1 MKHLKQIAFSQR
13 PVIILLVMISLLTGA
28 AIIGQAYYFVAIVE
42 GVFLN
47 NASFQAIT
55 PLIIGLFVVLAIRA
69 TLTYW
74 SGRTGV
80 KMAAKVK
87 KNFRKS
93 LLSKYAKNPVQASM
107 QGQSGKKVS
116 VLMDAIDDL
125 DSYFS
130 SYIPQMIQT
139 AIVPVMILVAV
150 FTQHLYSGLIMII
163 TAPFIPFFMALI
175 GVMTKKKSEEQL
187 DKMAAFS
194 GRFLDTLQGLTT
206 LKLFGRAR
214 KQRELIKE
222 SSLGFRDATM
232 GVLKVA
238 FVSSLMLEF
247 ISMLSIGL
255 IAMEIAIRL
264 VVYEGISF
272 FSAFFILILA
282 PEFYQLL
289 KDAGSAF
296 HTGRGSMVAANKVTD
311 ELEEDVPVVEW
322 GSAPLVTKNQ
332 PPEVELKAVSFSYKE
347 EGFSLLNIDTFIPAY
362 SQVAIVGRTGSG
374 KTTLLHLMAGL
385 VSPTEGQ
392 VRVNGKALSDYK
404 EKDWFEQVSYIS
416 QHPYLFSGTI
426 AENIAVGGPKGS
438 TRAQVEQAAE
448 KAGIDSFIKSL
459 EQGYDTS
466 IGEAGRGLS
475 GGEKQRVA
483 IARAFLKQP
492 YIILFD
498 EPTTGLDLQTEK
510 ILQQSL
516 QELSRSS
523 TVITVA
529 HRLHTI
535 QAADQILLLDN
546 GKLIGR
552 GSHEELIQ
560 TVPEYRD
567 MVSVQQGGEAQ

>member
-13 PVIILLVMISLLTGA
+13 SVVVSLVIISLAIGA

-47 NASFQAIT
+47 NEPFQSIV
-55 PLIIGLFVVLAIRA
+55 PLLVGLLVVLIVRA
-69 TLTYW
+69 LFTYL
-74 SGRTGV
+74 SGRMGV
-80 KMAAKVK
+80 KMAAKAK
-87 KNFRKS
+87 RGFRKS
-93 LLSKYAKNPVQASM
+93 LLNKYAKNPVEASM
-107 QGQSGKKVS
+107 QGQSGRKIS
-116 VLMDAIDDL
+116 ILMDATDDV

-139 AIVPVMILVAV
+139 SIVPVMILIAV
-150 FTQHLYSGLIMII
+150 FTQHLYSGLLMVI

-187 DKMAAFS
+187 EKMTAFS

-206 LKLFGRAR
+206 LKLFGRAQ
-214 KQRELIKE
+214 KQRQLIKE

-232 GVLKVA
+232 EVLKVA

-264 VVYEGISF
+264 VVYENITF

-282 PEFYQLL
+282 PEFYQFL

-296 HTGRGSMVAANKVTD
+296 HAGRGSSVAAQKITD
-311 ELEEDVPVVEW
+311 ELEEDTPNVDW
-322 GSAPLVTKNQ
+322 GSAPLVLNNQ
-332 PPEVELKAVSFSYKE
+332 PPAIELEGASFRYRE
-347 EGFSLLNIDTFIPAY
+347 EGFALDRIHASFPPY

-374 KTTLLHLMAGL
+374 KTTLLHIIAGL
-385 VSPTEGQ
+385 LAPSKGGIK
-392 VRVNGKALSDYK
+392 VNGEPLSDYK
-404 EKDWFEQVSYIS
+404 EQDWFDQLSYIS
-416 QHPYLFSGTI
+416 QQPYLFSGTI
-426 AENIAVGGPKGS
+426 ADNIAVGARDVS
-438 TRAQVEQAAE
+438 RSQIEEAAQ
-448 KAGIDSFIKSL
+448 KSGIASFIEAL
-459 EQGYDTS
+459 EHGYDTPV
-466 IGEAGRGLS
+466 GEAGRGLS

-483 IARAFLKQP
+483 IARAFLKRP
-492 YIILFD
+492 SIILFD

-510 ILQQSL
+510 ILQKSL
-516 QELSRSS
+516 QELAQSS

-535 QAADQILLLDN
+535 QTADQILLLDN
-546 GKLIGR
+546 GRLIGQ
-552 GSHEELIQ
+552 GKHEEMIR
-560 TVPEYRD
+560 TIPEYRD
-567 MVSVQQGGEAQ
+567 MVTVQQGGEAR

>member
-13 PVIILLVMISLLTGA
+13 SIIITLICTSLLMGA
-28 AIIGQAYYFVAIVE
+28 AIIGQAYYFVTVIE

-47 NASFQAIT
+47 NVSFESVI
-55 PLIIGLFVVLAIRA
+55 PLLFGLLAVLAVRA
-69 TLTYW
+69 ALTYF
-74 SGRTGV
+74 SGRSGV
-80 KMAAKVK
+80 KLASIAKSDY
-87 KNFRKS
+87 RKS
-93 LLSKYAKNPVQASM
+93 LLSKYSKNPVQASM
-107 QGQSGKKVS
+107 QGQSGRKVS
-116 VLMDAIDDL
+116 VLMDAVDDV

-139 AIVPVMILVAV
+139 AVVPVIILAAV
-150 FTQHLYSGLIMII
+150 FTQHIYSGLIMLI

-187 DKMAAFS
+187 EKLAAFS
-194 GRFLDTLQGLTT
+194 GSFLDTLQGLTT

-214 KQRELIKE
+214 KQRELIEE

-232 GVLKVA
+232 EVLKVA

-264 VVYEGISF
+264 VVYESITF

-296 HTGRGSMVAANKVTD
+296 HAGRGSMAAAQKVTE
-311 ELEEDVPVVEW
+311 ELEADSMRIKWGHTSLEKSDVPPVVKLEETSFRYNDK
-322 GSAPLVTKNQ
+322 GFVLHPLS
-332 PPEVELKAVSFSYKE
+332 VSF
-347 EGFSLLNIDTFIPAY
+347 PPH
-362 SQVAIVGRTGSG
+362 SQIAIVGRTGSG
-374 KTTLLHLMAGL
+374 KSTLLHMIAGL
-385 VSPTEGQ
+385 VVPEEGQ
-392 VRVNGKALSDYK
+392 VKVNGKSLFEYEEHQWFDRLS
-404 EKDWFEQVSYIS
+404 FIS

-426 AENIAVGGPKGS
+426 ADNIAVGSKEA
-438 TRAQVEQAAE
+438 TREEVVEAAE
-448 KAGIDSFIKSL
+448 KAGIAEFIESL
-459 EQGYDTS
+459 ENGYETA

-483 IARAFLKQP
+483 LARAFLKRP
-492 YIILFD
+492 SVILFD

-510 ILQQSL
+510 ILQRSL
-516 QELSRSS
+516 EELSRSS

-535 QAADQILLLDN
+535 QSADQILLLEE
-546 GKLIGR
+546 GRLIGK
-552 GSHEELIQ
+552 GTHEELVQ
-560 TVPEYRD
+560 RVTYYRD
-567 MVSVQQGGEAQ
+567 MVAVQQGGEAR